1 MDSSVYLDDTGRFS
15 AFMFCIPNSRGISF
29 LRLFS
34 VLGGCNMSQIKIT
47 NLTFTHEGSYTPV
60 FENVSLQLDTD
71 WKLGFTGRNGRGKTT
86 FLKLL
91 TGAYTY
97 SGTISSKVEFDYF
110 PFSVEEPYTLVLD
123 LLEEL
128 APSAEQWQIR
138 KELSLLN
145 LDDDVFYRPFATLS
159 NGEQTKILLA
169 AMFLRENL
177 FLLIDEPT
185 NHLDQTGREIVS
197 RYLNSKKG
205 FILVS
210 HDRTFLD
217 GCVDHILSINKTSIE
232 IQDGNFSSWYE
243 NKQRRDQFE
252 QTQNNRL
259 KKEIGRLQE
268 AAREKAA
275 WSNKAEAA
283 KIGNHVYDRGYVGHK
298 AEKMMKRSKS
308 LENRQQKA
316 IEEKSAL
323 LKNVE
328 RVDSL
333 KISSLPAPA
342 ERLVSLHEICIMYD
356 GTPVNRPVT
365 FDILAGD
372 RIAIQGPN
380 GCGKSSILKL
390 ITGEPL
396 SYTGSFDKNSRLKMS
411 YISQTANHLSGSLQ
425 DFAREQQ
432 IDLSQF
438 LTILS
443 KLDFSRTQMEQPMQS
458 FSMGQ
463 KKKVLL
469 AASLCQQAHLYI
481 WDEPLNYIDIY
492 SRFQLEDVILQFQPT
507 MLFVEHE
514 RQFTENI
521 ATRIISL

>member
-1 MDSSVYLDDTGRFS
+1 
-15 AFMFCIPNSRGISF
+15 
-29 LRLFS
+29 
-34 VLGGCNMSQIKIT
+34 MSQIKIT
-47 NLTFTHEGSYTPV
+47 NLSFTHEGSYTPV
-60 FENVSLQLDTD
+60 FEHVSLQLDTD

-91 TGAYTY
+91 TGEYSY
-97 SGTISSKVEFDYF
+97 SGTISAQVKFDYF
-110 PFSVEEPYTLVLD
+110 PFTVEEPYTMVLD

-128 APSAEQWQIR
+128 APDAETWQIR
-138 KELSLLN
+138 KELSLLAV
-145 LDDDVFYRPFATLS
+145 DDDVFYRPFATLS
-159 NGEQTKILLA
+159 SGEQTKVLLA
-169 AMFLRENL
+169 ALFLRENH

-217 GCVDHILSINKTSIE
+217 GCVDHILSINKTDIE
-232 IQDGNFSSWYE
+232 IQEGTFSSWYE
-243 NKQRRDQFE
+243 NKKRRDQFE
-252 QTQNNRL
+252 QTQNSRL
-259 KKEIGRLQE
+259 QKEIGRLQE
-268 AAREKAA
+268 TAREKAA
-275 WSNKAEAA
+275 WSNRAESE

-298 AEKMMKRSKS
+298 AEKMMKRSKT

-323 LKNVE
+323 LKNIE
-328 RVDSL
+328 RIDSL
-333 KISSLPAPA
+333 KISSLPVPA
-342 ERLVSLHEICIMYD
+342 ERLVSLYNVSIVYD
-356 GTPVNRPVT
+356 DMPVNRPVT
-365 FDILAGD
+365 FDILAGE
-372 RIAIQGPN
+372 RIALQGAN
-380 GCGKSSILKL
+380 GSGKSSILKL
-390 ITGEPL
+390 IVGEPL
-396 SYTGSFDKNSRLKMS
+396 QYTGNFDKNSRLKIS
-411 YISQTANHLSGSLQ
+411 YISQTASHLAGSLQ
-425 DFAREQQ
+425 DFARKQQ

-443 KLDFSRTQMEQPMQS
+443 KLDFSRTQLEHPIET

-469 AASLCQQAHLYI
+469 ATSLCQQAHIYI

-492 SRFQLEDVILQFQPT
+492 SRFQLEEVILQFQPT
-507 MLFVEHE
+507 MLFVEHD

-521 ATRIISL
+521 ATRVISI